1 MMIYIQYLISAS
13 FFDFLCH
20 QCTLPNPLIALP
32 SPSITMVGS
41 VCNWTN
47 IMIRLPSQVLDLGV
61 MIRLRFCERKKEACN
76 YTFLILWW
84 ALNSAPSTMEM
95 SFLGFN
101 NVHDEF
107 PPRASLIIKG
117 RGYTDLLSYYLN
129 ADFIERLNHLPAA
142 LVFLLPL
149 CDASWLLKKASF
161 ILLFQVGLLD
171 DATNLQWTITL
182 CYNLDCIAYE
192 FLSTVHAIF

>member
-1 MMIYIQYLISAS
+1 MIYISENFFFWLPMSSMHTSKSVDS
-13 FFDFLCH
+13 FAFY
-20 QCTLPNPLIALP
+20 PWAP
-32 SPSITMVGS
+32 SSLLQWCRGS

-47 IMIRLPSQVLDLGV
+47 IMIRLPSQVLDFGV
-61 MIRLRFCERKKEACN
+61 MIRLRFCEWKLERKKEACN

-129 ADFIERLNHLPAA
+129 ADFIERLNHLLSIFTTFMCFATTT
-142 LVFLLPL
+142 
-149 CDASWLLKKASF
+149 WLLKKAPLSSSISSWVIF
-161 ILLFQVGLLD
+161 NGQKHCV
-171 DATNLQWTITL
+171 TI
-182 CYNLDCIAYE
+182 
-192 FLSTVHAIF
+192 

>member
-1 MMIYIQYLISAS
+1 
-13 FFDFLCH
+13 
-20 QCTLPNPLIALP
+20 
-32 SPSITMVGS
+32 
-41 VCNWTN
+41 
-47 IMIRLPSQVLDLGV
+47 
-61 MIRLRFCERKKEACN
+61 
-76 YTFLILWW
+76 
-84 ALNSAPSTMEM
+84 MEM

-149 CDASWLLKKASF
+149 CDAS
-161 ILLFQVGLLD
+161 
-171 DATNLQWTITL
+171 
-182 CYNLDCIAYE
+182 
-192 FLSTVHAIF
+192 